1 MVLPKGLT
9 RHEERM
15 IKEILSLGK
24 TPVSR
29 IMIPK
34 VDMVACPADLKV
46 SDLIKQFNESGHSRV
61 PVFCDTIDNIIGIA
75 YLKDIFRILSVGRDR
90 DISGMS
96 AVEFV
101 RMPHFAYERISGLD
115 AFLEMQRQKISIRI
129 VIDEFGAVVGLVT
142 LEDLLEEIV
151 GEMAD
156 EFAREQDAGMTR
168 TGEGRYLVEPKT
180 ALDKFVEV
188 LGVELPAVNA
198 STVAGL
204 IYHLADRIPKV
215 GERIPFGEWE
225 FAILEGTSRKITKV
239 SVEKAVSS
247 KK

>member
-1 MVLPKGLT
+1 
-9 RHEERM
+9 M
-15 IKEILSLGK
+15 IRNILRLGK
-24 TPVSR
+24 SPVGR

-34 VDMVACPADLKV
+34 VDIVSCPADAKV
-46 SDLIKQFNESGHSRV
+46 ADLVRQFNESGHSRV
-61 PVFCDTIDNIIGIA
+61 PVFCDTIDNIVGIA
-75 YLKDIFRILSVGRDR
+75 YLKDIFRIMSVSGNR
-90 DISGMS
+90 DISGM
-96 AVEFV
+96 AAIEFV
-101 RMPHFAYERISGLD
+101 RMPRFAYERISGLD

-151 GEMAD
+151 GELTD
-156 EFAREQDAGMTR
+156 EFGPEPVAGLTR
-168 TGEGRYLVEPKT
+168 TGDGRYTIDPKT

-188 LGVELPAVNA
+188 AGVELPAVNA

-225 FAILEGTSRKITKV
+225 FVVLEGTSRKITKV
-239 SVEKAVSS
+239 SMEKAAS
-247 KK
+247 KKKDQETRMK